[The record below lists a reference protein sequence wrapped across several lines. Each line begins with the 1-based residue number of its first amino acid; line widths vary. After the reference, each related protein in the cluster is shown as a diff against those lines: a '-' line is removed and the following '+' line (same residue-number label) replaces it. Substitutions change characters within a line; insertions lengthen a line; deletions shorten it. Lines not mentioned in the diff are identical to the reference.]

1 MMRKKVIICSDD
13 DDDDDEEQIK
23 ITRKTNSSSAPIID
37 IDDWEQSRDSSTMSH
52 AERDRNIKKA
62 QLERKGDP
70 IKSSKIVKRQR
81 ITGDDDNDIVSG
93 RDEDIEESR
102 KIDYSTKSTSALDN
116 SLLEDTPKSE
126 RRDQEVLR
134 QKERDHRS
142 KKRTIDQDRPDNK
155 LRNDMED
162 SEILIIDDEDADNEE
177 NTAVGNN
184 EDSDNSDEE
193 DYENEESNEEISKK
207 LLKHCITLGKNLRSH
222 LQAWSG
228 QVAEKGVVD
237 NLSDSNKGNFC
248 TGLMSIKENK
258 GESGKSFSQEIL
270 GDEYF
275 KSICPGLTLKAYQLV
290 GVNWVKLLHEHNIN
304 GVLAD
309 DMGLGKTVQS
319 IAFLAWLKS
328 QPPSDPSYKYG
339 KKPNLIVVPASTLT
353 NWENEL
359 YKFCPSL
366 QVVVYHGTQNERADM
381 RMTMRRDIEMERIDV
396 ILSTFT
402 IFERESGKDDRSFL
416 QKIRFEYLIIDEA
429 HCLKVSKSARFTNL
443 NALRSEHRLL
453 LSGTPV
459 QNDLVELLSLMS
471 FLMPK
476 EFRKIKIS
484 IDELLEGF
492 GWSKK
497 NGASSTSSSSTS
509 INHLRNVLAPFV
521 LRRVKSDVLDQLPD
535 KESFLEKVQMADF
548 QSSVYDNI
556 LLGHATRKDEL
567 KSKFASEVL
576 ADSFMNGIVKGKRKT
591 SADKELLDL
600 TSPPAKKAGKGN
612 DNGIAAEE
620 SDTMVVSLVAN
631 AHEAL
636 KSIKTEDAKKIVS
649 SLSSSEANHLFT
661 ALRKAANHPL
671 LLRVRYKDDKVMA
684 KIAEVCFAEGRFG
697 YQCDYQRV
705 RDEIDKFS
713 DFDLHQLCLEFSD
726 SIGHLQLD
734 ASVLYD
740 SQKMQRL
747 RIMLPDLQVIP

>member
-1 MMRKKVIICSDD
+1 MNRKKVIVCSDD
-13 DDDDDEEQIK
+13 DDDEEEEKKMILAK
-23 ITRKTNSSSAPIID
+23 KVISSSAPIID
-37 IDDWEQSRDSSTMSH
+37 IDDWEQSRDSSKMSH

-70 IKSSKIVKRQR
+70 IKSSKIIKRQK
-81 ITGDDDNDIVSG
+81 ITDDDDNDVISG

-102 KIDYSTKSTSALDN
+102 KIDFSSKSVSTSALDN

-126 RRDQEVLR
+126 RRDQER

-142 KKRTIDQDRPDNK
+142 KKRTLDQDRSENNVMDDPD
-155 LRNDMED
+155 
-162 SEILIIDDEDADNEE
+162 ILIIDDDVNDEE
-177 NTAVGNN
+177 NVVVGKD

-193 DYENEESNEEISKK
+193 DYENEESNEEISKQ
-207 LLKHCITLGKNLRSH
+207 LLKHCITLGKNLRSY
-222 LQAWSG
+222 LQAWGG

-237 NLSDSNKGNFC
+237 TVSDSNKGNFC
-248 TGLMSIKENK
+248 TGLMSIKESE
-258 GESGKSFSQEIL
+258 GVGKLFNQDIL

-319 IAFLAWLKS
+319 IAFLAWLKN
-328 QPPSDPSYKYG
+328 QPPSDPSYRYG
-339 KKPNLIVVPASTLT
+339 KKANLIVVPASTLT

-359 YKFCPSL
+359 HKFCPSL
-366 QVVVYHGTQNERADM
+366 QVVTYHGTQNERADM
-381 RMTMRRDIEMERIDV
+381 RMTLRRDIERVDV

-416 QKIRFEYLIIDEA
+416 QKIKFEYLIIDEA

-443 NALRSEHRLL
+443 NSLRSEHRLL

-459 QNDLVELLSLMS
+459 QNDLGELLSLMS

-497 NGASSTSSSSTS
+497 NGASSSSKS

-521 LRRVKSDVLDQLPD
+521 LRRVKSDVLDQLPE
-535 KESFLEKVQMADF
+535 KESFLEKVSMADF

-576 ADSFMNGIVKGKRKT
+576 ADSFMSGIVKGKRK
-591 SADKELLDL
+591 SPANKELLDL
-600 TSPPAKKAGKGN
+600 TSPPKKVVKGN
-612 DNGIAAEE
+612 DNGVANED

-631 AHEAL
+631 AREAL
-636 KSIKTEDAKKIVS
+636 NNIKTEDAKKIVS

-740 SQKMQRL
+740 SQKLQRL
-747 RIMLPDLQVIP
+747 KIMLPDLQVIS

>member
-1 MMRKKVIICSDD
+1 MNRKKVIVCSDD
-13 DDDDDEEQIK
+13 DDDEEEEK
-23 ITRKTNSSSAPIID
+23 RVVLTKKTNSLSAPIID
-37 IDDWEQSRDSSTMSH
+37 IDDWEQSRDSSKISH

-70 IKSSKIVKRQR
+70 VKSSKIIKRQK
-81 ITGDDDNDIVSG
+81 ISDDDDNDIMSG

-102 KIDYSTKSTSALDN
+102 KIDYSSSKSTSALDN

-126 RRDQEVLR
+126 RRDQER

-142 KKRTIDQDRPDNK
+142 NKRTIDQDRLENNVQ
-155 LRNDMED
+155 NDMDD
-162 SEILIIDDEDADNEE
+162 SDILIIDDDDVDDEE
-177 NTAVGNN
+177 KIVVGNN
-184 EDSDNSDEE
+184 EDSDNSNEE
-193 DYENEESNEEISKK
+193 DYENEESNEEISKH
-207 LLKHCITLGKNLRSH
+207 LLKHCITLGKNLRSY
-222 LQAWSG
+222 LQAWGG

-237 NLSDSNKGNFC
+237 PVSDSNKGNFC
-248 TGLMSIKENK
+248 TGLMSIKESE
-258 GESGKSFSQEIL
+258 GENGKSFNQAIL

-319 IAFLAWLKS
+319 IAFLAWLKN
-328 QPPSDPSYKYG
+328 QPPSDPSYRYG
-339 KKPNLIVVPASTLT
+339 KKANLIVVPASTLT

-359 YKFCPSL
+359 HKFCPSL
-366 QVVVYHGTQNERADM
+366 QVVTYHGTQNERADM
-381 RMTMRRDIEMERIDV
+381 RIDLRRDIEMERIDV

-416 QKIRFEYLIIDEA
+416 QKIKFEYLIIDEA

-443 NALRSEHRLL
+443 NSLRSEHRLL

-459 QNDLVELLSLMS
+459 QNDLGELLSLMS

-497 NGASSTSSSSTS
+497 NGASSSSKS

-521 LRRVKSDVLDQLPD
+521 LRRVKSDVLDQLPE
-535 KESFLEKVQMADF
+535 KESFLEKVSMADF
-548 QSSVYDNI
+548 QSTVYDNI

-576 ADSFMNGIVKGKRKT
+576 ADSFMSGIVKGKRK
-591 SADKELLDL
+591 SPANKELLDL
-600 TSPPAKKAGKGN
+600 VSPPKKVVKGS
-612 DNGIAAEE
+612 DNGVANEE

-631 AHEAL
+631 AREAL
-636 KSIKTEDAKKIVS
+636 NNIKTEDAQKIVS

-671 LLRVRYKDDKVMA
+671 LLRVRYKDDKAMA

-713 DFDLHQLCLEFSD
+713 DFDLHQLCLEYSD
-726 SIGHLQLD
+726 YLGHLQLD
-734 ASVLYD
+734 AAVLYD
-740 SQKMQRL
+740 SQKLQRL
-747 RIMLPDLQVIP
+747 KIMLPDLQVIL